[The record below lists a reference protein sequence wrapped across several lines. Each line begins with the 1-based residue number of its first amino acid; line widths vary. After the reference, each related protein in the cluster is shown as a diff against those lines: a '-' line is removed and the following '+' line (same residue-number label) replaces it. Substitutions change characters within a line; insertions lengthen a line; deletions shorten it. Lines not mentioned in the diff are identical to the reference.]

1 MLVLVPIVPKIME
14 LKSILWT
21 CWSKSKIFNLI
32 PTNSRGISFIIIQFL
47 TAATNMFG
55 QHCSTVL
62 HCSGVQA
69 HGLQY
74 VVRECLF
81 YAFFF
86 SLVLLFVVQ
95 FLNFQCTCPR
105 TTTLSQRHHFL
116 PFCPRLASPPTE
128 PAMPPLSPGWQRM
141 RAGNGWRCFIDR
153 YPVGATATW
162 QQR

>member
-1 MLVLVPIVPKIME
+1 MYI
-14 LKSILWT
+14 ILWQAGIGSNSSRKKPWI
-21 CWSKSKIFNLI
+21 WSQYCEHADLRD
-32 PTNSRGISFIIIQFL
+32 TNSWGISFIIQILNGGDSHFFVKDSVAL
-47 TAATNMFG
+47 FRGSKHMV
-55 QHCSTVL
+55 CSKL
-62 HCSGVQA
+62 W
-69 HGLQY
+69 
-74 VVRECLF
+74 ECLF

-105 TTTLSQRHHFL
+105 TTTLSQRHDFL